1 LTHKSP
7 TSTYAILFKATKT
20 TDSPTT
26 TKMHLQ
32 IPITLLLTILTPFIL
47 AQDSD
52 SNSNSDSD
60 SDSDN
65 NAAISAVVSD
75 YAAATSAIASIFAS
89 ATGPIDSVYDQATSA
104 VGSVFSDAT
113 SVAGSLYSDASA
125 AASSFGGD
133 FSGAGAAATATEAVT
148 SVQGEPGMVTP
159 TTVAV
164 SKVSETGVGSAA
176 STSESEGK
184 LRRNKQRADG
194 VLFAAIFAAVAYL

>member
-1 LTHKSP
+1 
-7 TSTYAILFKATKT
+7 
-20 TDSPTT
+20 
-26 TKMHLQ
+26 MHLQ
-32 IPITLLLTILTPFIL
+32 TPITLFLTVLAPFIL
-47 AQDSD
+47 AQASD

-113 SVAGSLYSDASA
+113 SAAGGYYADASA

-133 FSGAGAAATATEAVT
+133 FSGAAATATEAVT
-148 SVQGEPGMVTP
+148 SVQGGSGMVTP
-159 TTVAV
+159 TTVVV
-164 SKVSETGVGSAA
+164 SKVGETGAGVAA

-184 LRRNKQRADG
+184 LRRNKQRTDG
-194 VLFAAIFAAVAYL
+194 ILFAAIFAAVAYL